1 MRAQTASATPVARG
15 RSVWTERRC
24 MGYAWEVY
32 TDMDVYERPCPC
44 RRPVPAIQRRGPG
57 PEPDLPPAHTR
68 HRHRYRYRHRYRSRH
83 RCTYGLSGD
92 TAAIAAAIART
103 PSTPATARNTARTLP
118 RKRDRH
124 TDPVRA
130 DATSAL
136 HVRAQ
141 RSRRIVCSPV
151 CNTCVRQPHAGRSA
165 VAAPVRSGRCRD
177 SGSARSPAVL
187 AVARATAE
195 RNTTAEL
202 QR

>member
-1 MRAQTASATPVARG
+1 MHG
-15 RSVWTERRC
+15 RCT
-24 MGYAWEVY
+24 
-32 TDMDVYERPCPC
+32 TDMTIDVYERPCSC
-44 RRPVPAIQRRGPG
+44 RLSPPRTRDTTPRTGAGTGPASCAHRAPVHMA
-57 PEPDLPPAHTR
+57 
-68 HRHRYRYRHRYRSRH
+68 S
-83 RCTYGLSGD
+83 
-92 TAAIAAAIART
+92 AAIAAAIART

-141 RSRRIVCSPV
+141 RSRRTVCSPV

-165 VAAPVRSGRCRD
+165 VAAPVRSGRCRG

-187 AVARATAE
+187 AAARATAE